1 MSTQK
6 FNMGQMSATDVNKAA
21 LSDKVQCNNG
31 KDWPYISGY
40 HLSRQ
45 QKHSVSQ
52 DDKSSTYI
60 MPFNVSEVLEWV
72 HCNTETFGMKLSW
85 SYLKSW

>member
-1 MSTQK
+1 MPTQK

-31 KDWPYISGY
+31 KDWRYISGY

-45 QKHSVSQ
+45 QKHS
-52 DDKSSTYI
+52 
-60 MPFNVSEVLEWV
+60 
-72 HCNTETFGMKLSW
+72 
-85 SYLKSW
+85 